1 MFNFVG
7 NMMAQKVHVILFTLA
22 LFTIAGC
29 SNNGETITVSS
40 NSIDAEEVLTFA
52 ARIHTIVLH
61 VTLINPLFRYLRDK
75 QGH

>member
-40 NSIDAEEVLTFA
+40 NSIDSESVNI
-52 ARIHTIVLH
+52 RC
-61 VTLINPLFRYLRDK
+61 
-75 QGH
+75 